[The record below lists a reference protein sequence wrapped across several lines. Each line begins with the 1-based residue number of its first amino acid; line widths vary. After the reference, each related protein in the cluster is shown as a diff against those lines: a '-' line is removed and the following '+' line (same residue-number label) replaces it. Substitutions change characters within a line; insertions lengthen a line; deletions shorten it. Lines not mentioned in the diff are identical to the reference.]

1 MSSGSII
8 FLKEH
13 VCSHTGSGKKMS
25 SSLLETLLFGVLK
38 QFLKSKAGISFHN
51 KKLVSRVCTK
61 KTVYLGG
68 KISQSTLGS

>member
-13 VCSHTGSGKKMS
+13 VYSHTGSGKKM